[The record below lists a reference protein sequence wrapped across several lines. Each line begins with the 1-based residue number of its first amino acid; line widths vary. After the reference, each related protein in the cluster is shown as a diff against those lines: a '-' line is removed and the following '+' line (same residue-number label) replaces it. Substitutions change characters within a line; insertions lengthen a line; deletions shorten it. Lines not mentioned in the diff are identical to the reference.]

1 MQQLQEIIV
10 ILIVIIVLGYYYD
23 KLFGLSVSL
32 TEGFLGQTQNF
43 VMTNK
48 NNIANQ
54 LEYGSKDMVGMY
66 HNLVLMKIQELIS
79 LIVEALNGQKMPKI
93 PKLMN

>member
-54 LEYGSKDMVGMY
+54 
-66 HNLVLMKIQELIS
+66 
-79 LIVEALNGQKMPKI
+79 
-93 PKLMN
+93 